1 MDQESGFVLS
11 DFELD
16 SLQVVQALQKRVVDV
31 IEFCVLIKDCLS
43 LLQREPYFS
52 MAFIQKQNNVVAHTI
67 ARNAI
72 VNAGF
77 KVWNDPPIV
86 IQTML
91 CIDDA
96 IS

>member
-1 MDQESGFVLS
+1 
-11 DFELD
+11 
-16 SLQVVQALQKRVVDV
+16 
-31 IEFCVLIKDCLS
+31 
-43 LLQREPYFS
+43 
-52 MAFIQKQNNVVAHTI
+52 MAFIKRQNNVVAHTI

-91 CIDDA
+91 CIDAA